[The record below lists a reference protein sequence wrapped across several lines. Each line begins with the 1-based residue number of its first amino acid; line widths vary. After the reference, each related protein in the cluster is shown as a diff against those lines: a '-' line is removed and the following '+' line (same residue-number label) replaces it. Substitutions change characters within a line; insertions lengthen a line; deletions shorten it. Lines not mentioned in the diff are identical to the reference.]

1 MPFDENETNRK
12 SSKRR
17 VGHRVKDNN
26 IIFQM
31 DYLNPPPDQVNSPYQ
46 NLFFDNEFRI
56 CLNQLGKNRDI
67 TFHTHA
73 YYEFELVVDGFGVN
87 NIMSEEMQVSKGHF
101 FFLSPSAFH
110 NVNANP
116 DSTLTIINF
125 KLRNSFS
132 EFLLKLFG
140 SEYYAAVSL
149 SEEETDG
156 IREMLM
162 KDLERSKDMPADLR
176 RMYMQ
181 NTVKNILLI
190 FAQHYYR
197 SKEKSSGL
205 NESSDLINKVILY
218 IRQNYALPI
227 TLTAVSQKYG
237 YSPNYISQMIRSAT
251 GMTFKNYVNH
261 LRMQTAYN
269 RILYQDTP
277 FKQIA
282 RDVGYENYTSF
293 LDVFMKKYNISP
305 TELRSGEKKDE
316 EK

>member
-1 MPFDENETNRK
+1 M
-12 SSKRR
+12 
-17 VGHRVKDNN
+17 KDSN

-31 DYLNPPPDQVNSPYQ
+31 DYLNPPPNQVNSPYQ

-56 CLNQLGKNRDI
+56 CLNKLGKNRDI
-67 TFHTHA
+67 AFHTHA

-87 NIMSEEMQVSKGHF
+87 NIMSEEMEVSKGHF

-149 SEEETDG
+149 SEEETDD
-156 IREMLM
+156 IHKMLM
-162 KDLERSKDMPADLR
+162 DALERSKDMPSDLR

-197 SKEKSSGL
+197 AKEKSPDFNELSG
-205 NESSDLINKVILY
+205 LINKVILY
-218 IRQNYALPI
+218 IRQNYSSPI
-227 TLTAVSQKYG
+227 TLTSISQKYG

-261 LRMQTAYN
+261 LRMQMAYN

-282 RDVGYENYTSF
+282 RDVGYDNYTSF
-293 LDVFMKKYNISP
+293 LDVFIKKYNVSP
-305 TELRSGEKKDE
+305 SELRSKSRENKKE
-316 EK
+316 

>member
-1 MPFDENETNRK
+1 MK
-12 SSKRR
+12 
-17 VGHRVKDNN
+17 NN
-26 IIFQM
+26 NDIIFQM
-31 DYLNPPPDQVNSPYQ
+31 SYLNPPPGQVKPPYQ
-46 NLFFDNEFRI
+46 DLFFDNEFRI

-67 TFHTHA
+67 AFHTHS
-73 YYEFELVVDGFGVN
+73 YYEFELVVDGSGVN
-87 NIMSEEMQVSKGHF
+87 NIMSKKMEISKGHF

-116 DSTLTIINF
+116 DSNLTIINF

-140 SEYYAAVSL
+140 SEYYAAISL
-149 SEEETDG
+149 SEEETNG

-162 KDLERSKDMPADLR
+162 SALDRSKSMPSDLR
-176 RMYMQ
+176 RIYMK
-181 NTVKNILLI
+181 NTVENILVI

-197 SKEKSSGL
+197 SKETNPDFNEL
-205 NESSDLINKVILY
+205 NSLINKVILY
-218 IRQNYALPI
+218 IRQNYSSPI
-227 TLTAVSQKYG
+227 TLTSVSQKYG
-237 YSPNYISQMIRSAT
+237 YSPNYISQMIRNAT

-282 RDVGYENYTSF
+282 RSVGYENYTSF
-293 LDVFMKKYNISP
+293 LDVFMRKYNVSP
-305 TELRSGEKKDE
+305 TDLRSGAKESKE
-316 EK
+316 